1 MDEQLHPSLKID
13 QVVHPLNIAQ
23 RSAIKSAARGHW
35 EAVNRTEVWRVEQG
49 SARIL

>member
-23 RSAIKSAARGHW
+23 CSVIKSAARGHW
-35 EAVNRTEVWRVEQG
+35 EAVNRTEVWGVELG
-49 SARIL
+49 STRIL